1 MNKEFLLKYL
11 NTDSPSTFEVEAQRT
26 WIDYVAPYAHKLK
39 TDNFGNAYAVIK
51 KKDRNEPSFK
61 VVIDAH
67 CDEIG
72 WVVSSIDNDGFI
84 RVKRNGGT
92 DNEITPSTNIKII
105 TDNKNENGETIKI
118 KGVFGTTP
126 IHLKD
131 SKDTY
136 KPTVD
141 NIYIDVL
148 ASTKEEV
155 SEMGIEIGNYI
166 VFDRQAEILNDKYVI
181 GKSLDDKVGGFIIAE
196 VLRRI
201 VEEKVELPYDLYVVN
216 SVQEEVGLR
225 GAKMITDT
233 IKPDLAICFDVHFDT
248 NTPNIDKGK
257 YGDTKMGNGLI
268 FRSGYDVQPNVL
280 KFMKTVAKKHDYK
293 YNVIVGGAGGTNT
306 AGYNLSNGGVLASTI
321 SIPLRYMHTPNEVVL
336 LEDIELTINY
346 FIDLLKNIEYKQNFK
361 IVEVW

>member
-1 MNKEFLLKYL
+1 MNKEFLLNYL
-11 NTDSPSTFEVEAQRT
+11 NTDSPSTFEVEAQKE
-26 WIDYVAPYAHKLK
+26 WIKEVSKYATSVK
-39 TDNFGNAYAVIK
+39 TDNFGNTVAYYK
-51 KKDRNEPSFK
+51 SLNKQESTYK

-72 WVVSSIDNDGFI
+72 WVVSSIDKDGFI

-105 TDNKNENGETIKI
+105 TDSGKKI

-131 SKDTY
+131 SKDVY
-136 KPTVD
+136 KPTVE
-141 NIYIDVL
+141 NIYVDVL
-148 ASTKEEV
+148 ASSQEEV
-155 SEMGIEIGNYI
+155 EEMGIEVGNYV
-166 VFDRQAEILNDKYVI
+166 VFDRQAEIVNDKYVI

-201 VEEKVELPYDLYVVN
+201 NEEDIDLPYDLYVVN

-225 GAKMITDT
+225 GAKMITET

-248 NTPNIDKGK
+248 NTPNIDKAK

-280 KFMKTVAKKHDYK
+280 KFMKKVAKENEYK

-361 IVEVW
+361 LL

>member
-1 MNKEFLLKYL
+1 MNKEFLKKYL
-11 NTDSPSTFEVEAQRT
+11 NTDSPSTFEVGAQKV
-26 WIDYVAPYAHKLK
+26 WIEQVSKYSDMIES
-39 TDNFGNAYAVIK
+39 DNFGNVFAYK
-51 KKDRNEPSFK
+51 KSLNDNIDRYR

-72 WVVSSIDNDGFI
+72 WVVSSIDSDGFL

-92 DNEITPSTNIKII
+92 DNEITPSTNVKIL
-105 TDNKNENGETIKI
+105 TDSGKKI

-131 SKDTY
+131 KEQF
-136 KPTVD
+136 KPTQE
-141 NIYIDVL
+141 NIYIDVF
-148 ASTKEEV
+148 ATSKKEVE
-155 SEMGIEIGNYI
+155 EMGIEIGNYV
-166 VFDRQAEILNDKYVI
+166 VFDRDVEIINDKYII
-181 GKSLDDKVGGFIIAE
+181 GKSLDDKIGGFIIAE
-196 VLRRI
+196 VLKKI
-201 VEEKVELPYDLYVVN
+201 KEEDIKLPYDLYVVN

-225 GAKMITDT
+225 GAKMITET

-248 NTPNIDKGK
+248 NTPNIDKSK

-280 KFMKTVAKKHDYK
+280 KFMKKVANENNYK
-293 YNVIVGGAGGTNT
+293 YNVIIGGAGGTNT
-306 AGYNLSNGGVLASTI
+306 SGYNLSNGGVLASTI

-346 FIDLLKNIEYKQNFK
+346 FVDLLKNIEYKHNFK
-361 IVEVW
+361 II

>member
-1 MNKEFLLKYL
+1 MNKEFLKKYL
-11 NTDSPSTFEVEAQRT
+11 NTDSPSTFEVGAQKV
-26 WIDYVAPYAHKLK
+26 WIEQVSKYSDMIES
-39 TDNFGNAYAVIK
+39 DNFGNVFAYK
-51 KKDRNEPSFK
+51 KSLNDNIDRYR

-72 WVVSSIDNDGFI
+72 WVVSSIDSDGFL

-92 DNEITPSTNIKII
+92 DNEITPSTNVKIL
-105 TDNKNENGETIKI
+105 TDSGKKI

-131 SKDTY
+131 KEQF
-136 KPTVD
+136 KPTQE
-141 NIYIDVL
+141 NIYIDVF
-148 ASTKEEV
+148 ATSKEEV
-155 SEMGIEIGNYI
+155 EEMGIEIGNYV
-166 VFDRQAEILNDKYVI
+166 VFDRDVEIINDKYII
-181 GKSLDDKVGGFIIAE
+181 GKSLDDKIGGFIIAE
-196 VLRRI
+196 VLKKI
-201 VEEKVELPYDLYVVN
+201 KEEDIKLPYDLYVVN

-225 GAKMITDT
+225 GAKMITET

-248 NTPNIDKGK
+248 NTPNIDKNK

-280 KFMKTVAKKHDYK
+280 KFMKKVANENNYK
-293 YNVIVGGAGGTNT
+293 YNVIIGGAGGTNT
-306 AGYNLSNGGVLASTI
+306 SGYNLSNGGVLASTI

-346 FIDLLKNIEYKQNFK
+346 FVDLLKNIEYKHNFK
-361 IVEVW
+361 II

>member
-11 NTDSPSTFEVEAQRT
+11 NTDSPSTFEVEAQKE
-26 WIDYVAPYAHKLK
+26 WINEVSKYATSVKS
-39 TDNFGNAYAVIK
+39 DNFGNTVAYYK
-51 KKDRNEPSFK
+51 SLNEQESTYK

-72 WVVSSIDNDGFI
+72 WVVSSIDKDGFI

-92 DNEITPSTNIKII
+92 DNEITPSTNVKVL
-105 TDNKNENGETIKI
+105 TDSGKKI

-131 SKDTY
+131 AKDNY
-136 KPTVD
+136 KPTVE
-141 NIYIDVL
+141 NIYIDVF
-148 ASTKEEV
+148 ASSQEEV
-155 SEMGIEIGNYI
+155 EEMGIEIGNYV
-166 VFDRQAEILNDKYVI
+166 VFDRQAEILNDKYII

-201 VEEKVELPYDLYVVN
+201 NQDGIDLPYDLYVVN

-225 GAKMITDT
+225 GAKMITET

-248 NTPNIDKGK
+248 NTPNIDKSK

-280 KFMKTVAKKHDYK
+280 KFMKKVAKENDYK

-346 FIDLLKNIEYKQNFK
+346 FVDLLKNIEHKQNFK
-361 IVEVW
+361 LL

>member
-1 MNKEFLLKYL
+1 MNKEFLKKYL
-11 NTDSPSTFEVEAQRT
+11 NTDSPSTFEVGAQKV
-26 WIDYVAPYAHKLK
+26 WIEQVSKYSDMIES
-39 TDNFGNAYAVIK
+39 DNFGNVFAYK
-51 KKDRNEPSFK
+51 KSLNDNIDRYR

-72 WVVSSIDNDGFI
+72 WVVSSIDSDGFL

-92 DNEITPSTNIKII
+92 DNEITPSTNVKIL
-105 TDNKNENGETIKI
+105 TDSGKKI

-131 SKDTY
+131 KEQF
-136 KPTVD
+136 KPTQE
-141 NIYIDVL
+141 NIYIDVF
-148 ASTKEEV
+148 ATSKEEV
-155 SEMGIEIGNYI
+155 EEMGIEIGNYV
-166 VFDRQAEILNDKYVI
+166 VFDRDVEIINDKYII
-181 GKSLDDKVGGFIIAE
+181 GKSLDDKIGGFIIAE
-196 VLRRI
+196 VLKKI
-201 VEEKVELPYDLYVVN
+201 KEEDIKLPYDLYVVN

-225 GAKMITDT
+225 GAKMITET

-248 NTPNIDKGK
+248 NTPNIDKSK

-280 KFMKTVAKKHDYK
+280 KFMKKVANENNYK
-293 YNVIVGGAGGTNT
+293 YNVIIGGAGGTNT
-306 AGYNLSNGGVLASTI
+306 SGYNLSNGGVLASTI

-346 FIDLLKNIEYKQNFK
+346 FVDLLKNIEYKHNFK
-361 IVEVW
+361 II